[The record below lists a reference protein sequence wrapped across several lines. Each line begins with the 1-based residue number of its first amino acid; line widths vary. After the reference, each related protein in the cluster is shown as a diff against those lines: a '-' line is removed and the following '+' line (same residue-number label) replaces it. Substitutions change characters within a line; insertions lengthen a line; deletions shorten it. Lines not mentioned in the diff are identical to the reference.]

1 MCHCIWVW
9 GILRM
14 VKCVSYPQR
23 EKSYRWHWSAV
34 LSFFFNLATWRVYWT
49 PFLSS
54 FNLLFPWLFCLE
66 WPHHLVMET
75 RTLGVILS
83 PFLSFRYYIEISKS
97 VASASYLSAATLI
110 QVLLIAIWTVT
121 VIYIGCSVSSPHL
134 LPVHRSSPPGEF
146 AWVVK
151 PILFFPCLLVLS
163 LFLPCL
169 PANLRPFCMASL
181 SLGSS

>member
-1 MCHCIWVW
+1 
-9 GILRM
+9 
-14 VKCVSYPQR
+14 
-23 EKSYRWHWSAV
+23 
-34 LSFFFNLATWRVYWT
+34 
-49 PFLSS
+49 
-54 FNLLFPWLFCLE
+54 
-66 WPHHLVMET
+66 MET

-146 AWVVK
+146 A
-151 PILFFPCLLVLS
+151 
-163 LFLPCL
+163 
-169 PANLRPFCMASL
+169 
-181 SLGSS
+181 